1 MEIGKFATK
10 RFALL
15 PAMAAI
21 LIVAISLSQMP
32 RYEYMLY
39 FVAVAVWILI
49 SRRQAE

>member
-21 LIVAISLSQMP
+21 MILAVSLSQVP
-32 RYEYMLY
+32 RYEYLLY
-39 FVAVAVWILI
+39 FVAVAIWILI
-49 SRRQAE
+49 SRRQA